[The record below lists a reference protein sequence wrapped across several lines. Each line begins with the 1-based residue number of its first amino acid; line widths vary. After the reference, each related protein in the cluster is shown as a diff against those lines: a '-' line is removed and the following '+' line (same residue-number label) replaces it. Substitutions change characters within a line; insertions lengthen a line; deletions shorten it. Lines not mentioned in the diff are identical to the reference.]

1 MRVRRKFT
9 QSLTIVLLMI
19 FMSYYVNISF
29 FYHYHIINGVTIVH
43 SHIYAGQHSETGTH
57 TANEL
62 TLISGLSTL
71 LVSEPVLFSIALL
84 ILCLLAVF
92 LQEKLSV
99 KAETSGL
106 DYISLRAPPV
116 FS

>member
-1 MRVRRKFT
+1 MRGRRKFT
-9 QSLTIVLLMI
+9 QSLTIVLLLI

-43 SHIYAGQHSETGTH
+43 SHIYAGQHPVTGTH
-57 TANEL
+57 TTNEL
-62 TLISGLSTL
+62 TLISELSTL
-71 LVSEPVLFSIALL
+71 FVSEAVFFSTALL

-92 LQEKLSV
+92 IKQKRSEN
-99 KAETSGL
+99 AETS
-106 DYISLRAPPV
+106 DFNYISLRAPPA